1 MNPLSPQQT
10 TSSSRCQEPGKHG
23 FDVLKLRFLPTRE
36 ERVREGKRWAIWTS
50 VDGQPPTPMHP
61 QSDLLHEVVHLPC
74 SEAFRQ
80 GCFIW
85 CFGKVGVS
93 RCNIPHELEQGVAV
107 VVSNETSARTSHV
120 PGTSRCRFIPFSY
133 QITPRTKKP
142 YFQNL
147 TVTRRQRVRFHRNH
161 SGINVS

>member
-85 CFGKVGVS
+85 CLGKVGVS
-93 RCNIPHELEQGVAV
+93 RCNIPHELEQEVAV
-107 VVSNETSARTSHV
+107 VVSNETSARTSHL
-120 PGTSRCRFIPFSY
+120 PGTSRCRFIPLLLSNEA
-133 QITPRTKKP
+133 THEEPN
-142 YFQNL
+142 FQNL
-147 TVTRRQRVRFHRNH
+147 IVTRRQ
-161 SGINVS
+161 